1 MSQIKLL
8 LDEDVWPGLAIALQK
23 RGFEAQHVRQLERD
37 GLSDAEQLAFAARN
51 NRAILT
57 HNAKDFIQ
65 LASDYFFEGRSH
77 SGIILARQME
87 KGKLI
92 RDTLN
97 LLQALSA
104 EAIANTLR
112 FLTDYEA

>member
-1 MSQIKLL
+1 MSEIKLL
-8 LDEDVWPGLAIALQK
+8 LDEDVWPGLATALQE
-23 RGFEAQHVRQLERD
+23 RGFGAQHVYELKRG
-37 GLSDAEQLAFAARN
+37 GLSDAEQLAYAARN
-51 NRAILT
+51 GQALFS

-65 LASDYFFEGRSH
+65 LASDYFFTERAH

-97 LLQALSA
+97 LLQTLSA

-112 FLTDYEA
+112 FLSDYET